1 MQTCFSEPEYAA
13 EKSKCAQPISDCARS
28 SNSMDVYYQVN
39 RQEKS
44 DRKLKL
50 TQSIIHPDNLL
61 MTSLKAVSQNK
72 ALLNAHPRVVWRM
85 SIVAWRISS

>member
-13 EKSKCAQPISDCARS
+13 EKSKRAQPISDCDRS
-28 SNSMDVYYQVN
+28 SNSVDVYCQVN
-39 RQEKS
+39 CQEKS

-50 TQSIIHPDNLL
+50 TPSIIHPDNLL
-61 MTSLKAVSQNK
+61 MTSLKAVSHNK

-85 SIVAWRISS
+85 SIVAWRIIS

>member
-1 MQTCFSEPEYAA
+1 MQTCFSEPKYAA
-13 EKSKCAQPISDCARS
+13 ERNKRAQPIPDCAKS
-28 SNSMDVYYQVN
+28 SNSANVYCQDN

-61 MTSLKAVSQNK
+61 MTSLKAVSHNK

>member
-1 MQTCFSEPEYAA
+1 MQTCFSEPGYTA
-13 EKSKCAQPISDCARS
+13 ERSKHAQPIPDCARS
-28 SNSMDVYYQVN
+28 NHSVDVYCQVN

-50 TQSIIHPDNLL
+50 TQSIIHPDNPL
-61 MTSLKAVSQNK
+61 MTSLKAVSHNK
-72 ALLNAHPRVVWRM
+72 AQLNAHPRVVWRM

>member
-13 EKSKCAQPISDCARS
+13 ERSKRARPISDCARS
-28 SNSMDVYYQVN
+28 SNSVNMYCQVN

-50 TQSIIHPDNLL
+50 TQSIIHPDNLP
-61 MTSLKAVSQNK
+61 MTSLTAVSQNK

>member
-13 EKSKCAQPISDCARS
+13 ERNKHTQPISDCARS
-28 SNSMDVYYQVN
+28 NNSVDIYCQVN
-39 RQEKS
+39 RLEKS

-61 MTSLKAVSQNK
+61 MPSLKAVSHNK

>member
-1 MQTCFSEPEYAA
+1 MRTCFSEPEYAT
-13 EKSKCAQPISDCARS
+13 ERSKRARPISDCERS
-28 SNSMDVYYQVN
+28 SNSVDVYCQVN
-39 RQEKS
+39 RQEES

-61 MTSLKAVSQNK
+61 MTSLKAISHNN

-85 SIVAWRISS
+85 RIVAWRISS